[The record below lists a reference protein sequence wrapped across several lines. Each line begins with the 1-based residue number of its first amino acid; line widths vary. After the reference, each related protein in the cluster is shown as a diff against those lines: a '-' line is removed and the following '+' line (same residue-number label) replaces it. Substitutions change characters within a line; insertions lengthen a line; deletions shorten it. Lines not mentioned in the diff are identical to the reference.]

1 MLQHFYRIV
10 GKIWID
16 FRMVPLFLE
25 VYSFLQEKLD
35 LPGVFFCLPVVGEQ
49 FCQILAV
56 IIVVIGQSGEYI
68 LKPLLRINTTCRA
81 GSQQGINHRSILC
94 RIMVATE
101 HVILPADG
109 QRTNGVFNQ
118 VIIDPVTA
126 IQVVA
131 GQSVEQVIGI

>member
-35 LPGVFFCLPVVGEQ
+35 LSGVFICLPVVGEQ
-49 FCQILAV
+49 FCQVLAV
-56 IIVVIGQSGEYI
+56 IIVVIGQSGELI
-68 LKPLLRINTTCRA
+68 LKPLLRINATCRA
-81 GSQQGINHRSILC
+81 GSQQGINYRSILC

-101 HVILPADG
+101 HVILPANG
-109 QRTNGVFNQ
+109 QRANGVFNQ